1 MFEAEEGRRQV
12 DWGLLLPVFLLG
24 IIGIV
29 AIYSAAA
36 SETPYLQK
44 RLCIKQGIWFSG
56 GLVMIVVSL
65 FFSYKRLFSWADGIY
80 IISLLLLVGVLFF
93 GREAGGARRWLPMG
107 PVAVQPSEIVKITL
121 VIVLAKYYA
130 QKSILDGLTLRALM
144 VPMALTALPFSLI
157 LAQPDLGTGML
168 LVLIATLITGFI
180 KVRRR
185 TFVGFGLTFL
195 VIAPLLWLF
204 LLKPY
209 QKQRVLT
216 FLNPERD
223 PLGAG
228 YHIIQSKIAIGSG
241 MIFGKG
247 HMQGTQN
254 ALAFL
259 PEQHTDFIFSV
270 LSEEWGLVGASVI
283 LLLYFFVIVWGI
295 SIAYKCKDPF
305 GIVLAVGVTG
315 IIFWQVVINIG
326 MVMGL
331 LPVVGVPLPLISY
344 GGSSV
349 ITFMMSIAILMNVSM
364 KQTWIE

>member
-1 MFEAEEGRRQV
+1 MFEVKEGKRQV
-12 DWGLLLPVFLLG
+12 DWGILLPVFLLG

-36 SETPYLQK
+36 SETPFLQRK
-44 RLCIKQGIWFSG
+44 LCIKQAVWFSG
-56 GLVMIVVSL
+56 GLMMIIFSL
-65 FFSYKRLFSWADGIY
+65 FFNYKRLFSWADGIY
-80 IISLLLLVGVLFF
+80 IVSLLLLLGVLFF
-93 GREAGGARRWLPMG
+93 GREAGGARRWLPVG
-107 PVAVQPSEIVKITL
+107 PVAVQPSELVKITL
-121 VIVLAKYYA
+121 VIMLAKYYS
-130 QKSILDGLTLRALM
+130 QKSVMDGLTLRYLM
-144 VPMALTALPFSLI
+144 VPIALTAVPFVLI
-157 LAQPDLGTGML
+157 WFQPDLGTGML
-168 LVLIATLITGFI
+168 LVLIAALITGFI

-185 TFVGFGLTFL
+185 TVLLFGVAML
-195 VIAPLLWLF
+195 VAGPLLWVF

-216 FLNPERD
+216 LLNPDRD

-241 MIFGKG
+241 MLFGKG
-247 HMQGTQN
+247 YMKGTQN

-270 LSEEWGLVGASVI
+270 LSEEWGLVGAGLVM
-283 LLLYFFVIVWGI
+283 LLYFFIIVWGI

-305 GIVLAVGVTG
+305 GIILAVGVTG
-315 IIFWQVVINIG
+315 VIFWQVAINIG

-349 ITFMMSIAILMNVSM
+349 LTFMMCIAILMNVSK